1 MSLINAD
8 LPRIQATDIALDK
21 LLAMHE
27 FPQCGGLAIFIGT
40 VRNHHEGKSVNS
52 LKYTAYKP
60 LAEKMIREIEQ
71 EIEEKYSTPYMRVVH
86 RIGHLEIGETAIYAV
101 ARAEHRR
108 EAFTDIQLGQK
119 EFNVIGEIRAGIEQ
133 DFELQAGQVLRIFT
147 GGRLPNSTDTVARQE
162 IVTRNQNRIILDE
175 PLAVGTDIR
184 YQGGKNRNKLL
195 YWHSVD
201 NF

>member
-108 EAFTDIQLGQK
+108 EAFADIQLDQK

-147 GGRLPNSTDTVARQE
+147 GGRLPNSTDTVTRQE

-184 YQGGKNRNKLL
+184 YQRGEEQE
-195 YWHSVD
+195 
-201 NF
+201 

>member
-1 MSLINAD
+1 M
-8 LPRIQATDIALDK
+8 
-21 LLAMHE
+21 
-27 FPQCGGLAIFIGT
+27 
-40 VRNHHEGKSVNS
+40 
-52 LKYTAYKP
+52 
-60 LAEKMIREIEQ
+60 
-71 EIEEKYSTPYMRVVH
+71 
-86 RIGHLEIGETAIYAV
+86 
-101 ARAEHRR
+101 
-108 EAFTDIQLGQK
+108 QLGQK

>member
-1 MSLINAD
+1 
-8 LPRIQATDIALDK
+8 
-21 LLAMHE
+21 
-27 FPQCGGLAIFIGT
+27 
-40 VRNHHEGKSVNS
+40 
-52 LKYTAYKP
+52 
-60 LAEKMIREIEQ
+60 MIREIEQ

-108 EAFTDIQLGQK
+108 EAFADIQLDQK

-147 GGRLPNSTDTVARQE
+147 GWRLPNSTDTVTRQE

-184 YQGGKNRNKLL
+184 YQRGEEQE
-195 YWHSVD
+195 
-201 NF
+201 

>member
-184 YQGGKNRNKLL
+184 YQGGEEQE
-195 YWHSVD
+195 
-201 NF
+201 